1 MCVSRILL
9 AFDQSRKV
17 RMHEGF
23 FSFQMDKF
31 QDKSCK
37 LKGNV
42 NTESKSF
49 YKKVTKTKEGNDRF
63 CIFTKQTNSFC
74 SRYYQCK
81 QIHSAHLCSNEVLR
95 QCLPNIQN
103 DIYSQHFFPFLLLT
117 ISWMLPLF
125 KINSL
130 LNYHFQESFL

>member
-9 AFDQSRKV
+9 TLDQSRKV
-17 RMHEGF
+17 RMHERF
-23 FSFQMDKF
+23 FSFQMDKV
-31 QDKSCK
+31 QDKPCK

-49 YKKVTKTKEGNDRF
+49 YKKITETKEGNDRF

-74 SRYYQCK
+74 SRCHQCK

-103 DIYSQHFFPFLLLT
+103 DTHNISFPF
-117 ISWMLPLF
+117 
-125 KINSL
+125 
-130 LNYHFQESFL
+130 YC